1 MGRAAALWID
11 QLTCLNIYIDYIPVE
26 DITEKNTE
34 SAAKRWYAIHVL
46 SGHERKVKAYLENEA
61 AALGLSDRLAGVLI
75 PSEEVT
81 EMREGKKRVRNK
93 TFFPGYMLVEMV
105 LDKDTQHLI
114 LNTPGITNFVGPK
127 NKPQPLRQDEI
138 DRILGRVQESR
149 SKEIVSVPFKV
160 GDPVRVTDGPFL
172 DFTGFV
178 EEINEEK
185 KKAKVMVSIFGRSTP
200 VELDFLQIELEK

>member
-1 MGRAAALWID
+1 MSEENG
-11 QLTCLNIYIDYIPVE
+11 NKP
-26 DITEKNTE
+26 E
-34 SAAKRWYAIHVL
+34 SPDLKWYAIHVL
-46 SGHERKVKAYLENEA
+46 SGHERKVKAYLENESKA
-61 AALGLSDRLAGVLI
+61 FGFADRINSILI

-81 EMREGKKRVRNK
+81 EMREGKKRVRSK
-93 TFFPGYMLVEMV
+93 AFFPGYMLVQMI

-127 NKPQPLRQDEI
+127 NKPQPLRQEEI
-138 DRILGRVQESR
+138 DRILGKVQESR
-149 SKEIVSVPFKV
+149 AKEVVSVPFRV
-160 GDPVRVTDGPFL
+160 GDPIRVTDGPFL

-185 KKAKVMVSIFGRSTP
+185 KKAKVLVSIFGRSTP